1 MAKRS
6 IGLDIGTNA
15 VRAAEIRHGATP
27 TVTRLGQVALA
38 NGAVVEGE
46 VIEPGD
52 VASALRSLWKDA
64 QFEGKSV
71 RVGVA
76 PSRAIVRTI
85 EMPDIPDNELRQVIG
100 YELSD
105 HVPLEPS
112 ETTFGIL
119 PLDRIET
126 SSGIRRRVLLAAA
139 PLSAVNPM
147 VETIKQ
153 AGLKVEA
160 VDVGP
165 LALSRAFRSAAMMRA
180 DGTSAPSVDAIISI
194 GGETLLATI
203 AEGGNMLFNRK
214 AVSQAGSALTSRIQE
229 QMSITAELAEITKRR
244 IITNDSRH
252 LVASVNTMTLSVMD
266 EIADEI
272 QESIEYYVSQLNSR
286 PVDRILLT
294 GGGSLLPGL
303 DRTIATRTG
312 YPTFFGDPFEG
323 FDFQVPGLEVTDCAF
338 VSTFVASAIGY
349 ALGGADGAA
358 HMDIQ
363 QRIEKNKLNRSK
375 VVLIA
380 VGVASLAGMGYLY
393 MGAGSDV
400 SAAQEANA
408 KVVAETQTIQ
418 EQVTKLRAD
427 SEKAGALTKGQM
439 KQLVKAGEGLR
450 IDWPASYAGL
460 DTLSSPLGVVIKN
473 YSGLSTLGT
482 GAAAVAP
489 TADGAAPDAPD
500 VPAVVAPPGTRVV
513 GSVSFDGVAPS
524 LDAIAAW
531 TRTVEADPR
540 YSDVNTPSAHEEFDG
555 NKISIGFTF
564 SADLKLTDAAL
575 VALSAAAVSTDAAAA
590 VPIDPATAQTTVAT
604 IPGAQP

>member
-1 MAKRS
+1 
-6 IGLDIGTNA
+6 
-15 VRAAEIRHGATP
+15 
-27 TVTRLGQVALA
+27 
-38 NGAVVEGE
+38 
-46 VIEPGD
+46 
-52 VASALRSLWKDA
+52 
-64 QFEGKSV
+64 
-71 RVGVA
+71 
-76 PSRAIVRTI
+76 
-85 EMPDIPDNELRQVIG
+85 
-100 YELSD
+100 
-105 HVPLEPS
+105 
-112 ETTFGIL
+112 
-119 PLDRIET
+119 
-126 SSGIRRRVLLAAA
+126 
-139 PLSAVNPM
+139 
-147 VETIKQ
+147 
-153 AGLKVEA
+153 
-160 VDVGP
+160 
-165 LALSRAFRSAAMMRA
+165 
-180 DGTSAPSVDAIISI
+180 
-194 GGETLLATI
+194 
-203 AEGGNMLFNRK
+203 
-214 AVSQAGSALTSRIQE
+214 
-229 QMSITAELAEITKRR
+229 LAEITKRR

-303 DRTIATRTG
+303 DRAIATRTG

-375 VVLIA
+375 IVAIA
-380 VGVASLAGMGYLY
+380 VGVASVAGMGYLY

-418 EQVTKLRAD
+418 DQVTKLRAD
-427 SEKAGALTKGQM
+427 SVKAGTLSKAQM
-439 KQLVKAGEGLR
+439 KQLVTAGEGLR

-489 TADGAAPDAPD
+489 TDGAAPPE
-500 VPAVVAPPGTRVV
+500 PTVVAPPGTRVV
-513 GSVSFDGVAPS
+513 GSVSFDGTAPS
-524 LDAIAAW
+524 FNAIAAW
-531 TRTVEADPR
+531 TRAIEADPR
-540 YSDVNTPSAHEEFDG
+540 YSDVVTPSIHEEFDG

-564 SADLKLTDAAL
+564 SAELKLTDAAL
-575 VALSAAAVSTDAAAA
+575 VALPAATVA
-590 VPIDPATAQTTVAT
+590 IDPAAPTDPAAAQTAVTT